1 MTTAALG
8 ALDALDRQRRRRQSV
23 ALGVL
28 AAGLVSAVLTGLG
41 VGAVGIAPLQCLA
54 ILGHALGLPLPWT
67 YEPVQESVLLSIRLP
82 RVVLGALTGASLAI
96 SGAAL
101 QALFRNPLAD
111 PGLIGISN
119 GAGLAAAGA
128 IVLAPP
134 ALAAAFGGF
143 LLPLAAFGGALLATI
158 VVYRVAT
165 RDGRTEVA
173 TLLLAGIALNA
184 IAAAGI
190 GLLIFLS
197 TDQQLRDLN
206 FWLLGSLGGTT
217 WRALLPVIPCV
228 VAPVAALTMLSGP
241 LNALLLGESEAGHL
255 GVPVERIKQAVVAL
269 VALSVGAGVAL
280 TGIIAFVGLV
290 VPHLLRL
297 AIGPDHRVV
306 LPGSILLGA
315 TLMLVADLLARTVV
329 VPAELPV
336 GILTSCVGGP
346 FFLWLLMRRRGLA
359 SW

>member
-1 MTTAALG
+1 MTTAAL
-8 ALDALDRQRRRRQSV
+8 DALDGLDRRRRRRQSV
-23 ALGVL
+23 ALGALAAALAVAVL
-28 AAGLVSAVLTGLG
+28 AGLG
-41 VGAVGIAPLQCLA
+41 LGAVGIAPLQCLA
-54 ILGHALGLPLPWT
+54 ILGNAAGLPLSWT

-82 RVVLGALTGASLAI
+82 RVVLGVLTGASLAV

-119 GAGLAAAGA
+119 GAGVAAAGA

-134 ALAAAFGGF
+134 AVAAAFGGF
-143 LLPLAAFGGALLATI
+143 LLPLAAFGGALVATM
-158 VVYRVAT
+158 VVYRIAT

-217 WRALLPVIPCV
+217 WQALLPVIPCV
-228 VAPVAALTMLSGP
+228 AAPVLAIGVLAGP
-241 LNALLLGESEAGHL
+241 LNALLLGEDEAGHL
-255 GVPVERIKQAVVAL
+255 GVPVERVKRIIVAL
-269 VALSVGAGVAL
+269 VALAVGAGVAL

-297 AIGPDHRVV
+297 AIGPDHRIV

-315 TLMLVADLLARTVV
+315 TLMLFADLLARTLVI
-329 VPAELPV
+329 PAELPV
-336 GILTSCVGGP
+336 GVLTSCVGGP
-346 FFLWLLMRRRGLA
+346 FFLWLLMRRRGVA